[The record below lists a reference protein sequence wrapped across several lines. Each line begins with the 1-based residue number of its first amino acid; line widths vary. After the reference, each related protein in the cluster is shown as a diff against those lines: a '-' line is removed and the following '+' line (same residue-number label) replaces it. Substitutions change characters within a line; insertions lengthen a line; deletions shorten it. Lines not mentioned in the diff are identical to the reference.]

1 MKPLWSRAA
10 LPLVFLAVSAAGA
23 ADELRENISSE
34 IARNR
39 AVLEALPASAFV
51 DGERPRIKS
60 QLDDAA
66 ALLQAERIDA
76 AIEVLSSAAP
86 GVAAL
91 KRASTGWDDTGK
103 AGGKGIDAL
112 SAEWEAVGR
121 TIRVDRAKFPSQGAP
136 SQNSLFRALAE
147 QAMGQIDEHYAV
159 AVDYGRFSGV
169 TSGAYYLG
177 RAEGHLSFALFL
189 GGLKVPHGREALA
202 LGPLTAPIARIE
214 SEIVTAYAKPG
225 STTQH
230 AAFISANSS
239 LKLTKE
245 LNQHGLPKGAFFTAL
260 RSLFAL
266 GLATVQTPPADQ
278 ADSLQATVEGFSKK
292 FAVSRLDESIGEAFV
307 TKALISLEKSRKGG
321 EGADRE
327 RLRVAA
333 IAQLVLP
340 RYIEISKGLQK

>member
-1 MKPLWSRAA
+1 V
-10 LPLVFLAVSAAGA
+10 PLVFLALSATGA
-23 ADELRENISSE
+23 ADELKEKIASE
-34 IARNR
+34 VARNR
-39 AVLEALPASAFV
+39 TVLESLAASPFV
-51 DGERPRIKS
+51 DGERPRVKG

-66 ALLQAERIDA
+66 ALLQADRTDA

-91 KRASTGWDDTGK
+91 KRAATGWDDTGK

-112 SAEWEAVGR
+112 TAEWEAVGGA
-121 TIRVDRAKFPSQGAP
+121 IRADRPKFPAQGAAG
-136 SQNSLFRALAE
+136 QNALFRALAE

-177 RAEGHLSFALFL
+177 RAEGHLAFALFL
-189 GGLKVPHGREALA
+189 AGLKVPHGREAPA

-214 SEIVTAYAKPG
+214 SEIVAAYAKPG

-230 AAFISANSS
+230 AAFITANSS
-239 LKLTKE
+239 LKLAKE
-245 LNQHGLPKGAFFTAL
+245 LNEHGLPKGALFTAL

-266 GLATVQTPPADQ
+266 GLATVQTPPAEQ
-278 ADSLQATVEGFSKK
+278 ADSLQAAVEGFSKR
-292 FAVSRLDESIGEAFV
+292 FAASRRDESIGEAFV
-307 TKALISLEKSRKGG
+307 TKARISLEKSGKGG
-321 EGADRE
+321 EGAERE

-333 IAQLVLP
+333 LVEVVLP
-340 RYIEISKGLQK
+340 RYLEITKGLQK